1 MHLRHSPTPRIAVIG
16 AGMAGLS
23 AAAYLSQLGCAVHVF
38 EAAAQAGGR
47 TRSVNL
53 HGTAVD
59 NGQHLL
65 LGAYQHTLQLLAQ
78 CGIDEQEVLLRM
90 PFHWHIAPLNIQSQG
105 GKFPRLALAY
115 ALTQAQGISWPQ
127 RWQLARLM
135 LALAWHGKQ
144 KLSALIPAGDCSVQ
158 QWLVA
163 QGQSQHLVDY
173 LWQPLCLAALNTPIE
188 QASARSFVHVLHD
201 ALLSSANA
209 SDMLLPRHDLSL
221 ALVQPLLCQLAQRGV
236 AMHSRHQV
244 NDIHAD
250 QAGLHLR
257 FAQASNNHA
266 PFSHVVVALAPHQLK
281 TLQHCL
287 PQTSAWAAQLRYQP
301 ICTVYLQYPSEVQ
314 LSAPLLGFAL
324 ASNVASSA
332 VSQLADQPV
341 QWLFDRG
348 QICQQK
354 GLLAA
359 VISAQGPHMQLDKQP
374 LIALMQ
380 QQVQAL
386 LPAHS
391 PAPLWAECIRE
402 KRATFSCD
410 VGIAKPSLNSELPNV
425 LLAGDYLHPDYPAT
439 IESAVHSGYQCAK
452 QIEASLLSR

>member
-1 MHLRHSPTPRIAVIG
+1 MHTRHSQPPRIAVIG

-23 AAAYLSQLGCAVHVF
+23 AAAYLSQLDCAVHVF
-38 EAAAQAGGR
+38 EAAGQAGGR
-47 TRSVNL
+47 TRGVNL

-105 GKFPRLALAY
+105 GKFPRLALLY
-115 ALTQAQGISWPQ
+115 ALLRAQGLDWLQ
-127 RWQLARLM
+127 RWQLLRLM
-135 LALAWHGKQ
+135 LALAWQGKQ

-158 QWLVA
+158 DWLAA
-163 QGQSQHLVDY
+163 QGQSQYLVDY
-173 LWQPLCLAALNTPIE
+173 LWQPLCLAALNTPIN

-221 ALVQPLLCQLAQRGV
+221 ALVQPLLRQLAQRGV
-236 AMHSRHQV
+236 ALHSRHQV

-257 FAQASNNHA
+257 FAQASSNHA

-281 TLQHCL
+281 SLQHCL
-287 PQTSAWAAQLRYQP
+287 PQTCAWAAQLRYQP
-301 ICTVYLQYPSEVQ
+301 ICTVYLQYPSEVA
-314 LSAPLLGFAL
+314 LHSPMLGFTDFTQAP
-324 ASNVASSA
+324 NEPPE
-332 VSQLADQPV
+332 QPI

-359 VISAQGPHMQLDKQP
+359 VISAQGPHMQLDKQS
-374 LIALMQ
+374 LIALVQ

-410 VGIAKPSLNSELPNV
+410 VGIAKPSLISELPNV

-439 IESAVHSGYQCAK
+439 IESAVQSGYQCAK